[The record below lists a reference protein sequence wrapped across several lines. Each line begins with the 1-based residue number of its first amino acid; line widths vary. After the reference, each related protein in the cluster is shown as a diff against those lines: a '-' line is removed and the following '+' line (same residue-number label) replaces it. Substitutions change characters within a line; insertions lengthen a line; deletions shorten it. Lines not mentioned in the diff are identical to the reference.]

1 MADKSGQTFE
11 LPKRTNP
18 NADLFTTQE
27 QRDDAKRE
35 KVIDIPLSEIDD
47 FPDHPFQV
55 RNDAAMQS
63 MVESVKAVGIQ
74 TPAIARRKED
84 GRHELIS
91 GHRRK
96 MAALL
101 AGLET
106 MPVIVRDLSR
116 DEAIIAMCD
125 ANLQR
130 EFILPSEK
138 AMSYKMRLE
147 AMKRTAG
154 RPSKENPR
162 PVVENYSVEQIGET
176 TGESGRQIHRYIR
189 LTELIPG
196 ILEMVDNAVIDDKTK
211 PQMAF
216 RPAVE
221 LSYLTKEQQND
232 LLLTMESEDRTPSLT
247 QALEMKQL
255 AAAGTLDIDTI
266 FNLLRQDKPNQVEQF
281 KIPREKLSKYFPPST
296 PPQKMEEIIIKALE
310 LWRKREQ
317 SRDAR

>member
-1 MADKSGQTFE
+1 MFE
-11 LPKRTNP
+11 LPKKSSLV
-18 NADLFTTQE
+18 ADLFTTQE
-27 QRDDAKRE
+27 QRDNDKRE
-35 KVIDIPLSEIDD
+35 KVIDIPLSDIDD

-63 MVESVKAVGIQ
+63 MVESVKAAGIQ
-74 TPAIARRKED
+74 TPAIVRQKED
-84 GRHELIS
+84 GRYELIS

-96 MAALL
+96 MAAML
-101 AGLET
+101 AGLEI
-106 MPVIVRDLSR
+106 MPVIARDLSR

-138 AMSYKMRLE
+138 AQSYKMRLE
-147 AMKRTAG
+147 AMNRQAG
-154 RPSKENPR
+154 RPRLDNLT
-162 PVVENYSVEQIGET
+162 PVVSDYKESRTNEKLGEIIGESREQI
-176 TGESGRQIHRYIR
+176 RRYIR

-196 ILEMVDNAVIDDKTK
+196 ILEMVDNAVIDDKAK
-211 PQMAF
+211 QQMAF

-221 LSYLTKEQQND
+221 LSYLSKEQQNE
-232 LLLTMESEDRTPSLT
+232 LLLTMESEDRTPSLS

-255 AAAGTLDIDTI
+255 SAEGKLDIDAI
-266 FNLLRQDKPNQVEQF
+266 FTLLRQDKPNQIEQLKF
-281 KIPREKLSKYFPPST
+281 SRERISKYFPANT
-296 PPQKMEEIIIKALE
+296 PTQKIEDTIIKALE